1 MRRPPAHLWKNEPKR
16 APKLAAPSHTESEP
30 MPQSSS
36 TARPRS
42 RIALYDLQPRP
53 SAGVWRTYAPVSSS
67 GSGEM
72 PTTGGVRPGPAGSVP
87 KPLVLVGT
95 IPVAI
100 SIPAAQV
107 DAQVEQQTIDNGV
120 MHDPS
125 GPYVVCWYKTTGKLG
140 ERNNVVMAGHL
151 DWYGVPQAVFFHVG
165 ALKKG
170 DEIDVTGKDKQVYK
184 YSVDWVKPFTVAD
197 LDQKTINSIVGDT
210 QTEVLTLITC
220 GGEWDTAKQEYLERI
235 VVRASRAT

>member
-1 MRRPPAHLWKNEPKR
+1 
-16 APKLAAPSHTESEP
+16 

-36 TARPRS
+36 ITRPRG
-42 RIALYDLQPRP
+42 RVALHDLQPQP
-53 SAGVWRTYAPVSSS
+53 SAGVWTRTAHAPVSGA

-72 PTTGGVRPGPAGSVP
+72 PTTGGVRPGPAGSLP
-87 KPLVLVGT
+87 TPLTVIGA

-100 SIPAAQV
+100 VIQAAQV

-125 GPYVVCWYKTTGKLG
+125 GPYIVCWYKTTGKLG
-140 ERNNVVMAGHL
+140 EKDNVVMAGHL

-184 YSVDWVKPFTVAD
+184 YSVDWVKPFTVAY
-197 LDQKTINSIVGDT
+197 LDQKTIDSIVGPT
-210 QTEVLTLITC
+210 QTESLTLITC